1 MVEFDKNKAL
11 ELAKNLADKF
21 SIEETKEF
29 IGKVKNQ
36 PFFGDLKLLFEMI
49 TDKEYK
55 VDKKTYLIVAGA
67 LAYAVLPT
75 DIIPDFIPGIGFLD
89 DAFVI
94 SITVKQLKDEIESYK
109 RFKDEKTP
117 KIEYNPK

>member
-21 SIEETKEF
+21 SVEETKEF
-29 IGKVKNQ
+29 IDKVKNQ
-36 PFFGDLKLLFEMI
+36 PFFDDLKLLFEMV
-49 TDKEYK
+49 TDKEYR

-94 SITVKQLKDEIESYK
+94 GVTVKQLRDEIEKYK

-117 KIEYNPK
+117 KIEYHNK

>member
-29 IGKVKNQ
+29 IKKVKNQ
-36 PFFGDLKLLFEMI
+36 PFFEDLKLLFEMI

-94 SITVKQLKDEIESYK
+94 GMTVKQLKDEIESYK

>member
-36 PFFGDLKLLFEMI
+36 PFFEDLKLLFEMI

-94 SITVKQLKDEIESYK
+94 GITVKQLKDEIESYK

>member
-1 MVEFDKNKAL
+1 MVEFDKEKAL
-11 ELAKNLADKF
+11 NLAKNLADKF
-21 SIEETKEF
+21 SVEDTLKFIE
-29 IGKVKNQ
+29 KVKNQ
-36 PFFGDLKLLFEMI
+36 PFFDDLKLLFEMI

-55 VDKKTYLIVAGA
+55 VDRKTYLIIAGA

-94 SITVKQLKDEIESYK
+94 SMTIKQISNEIEKYK
-109 RFKDEKTP
+109 RFKDEKRAKT
-117 KIEYNPK
+117 

>member
-1 MVEFDKNKAL
+1 MVEFDKEKAL
-11 ELAKNLADKF
+11 NLAKNLADKF
-21 SIEETKEF
+21 SVEDTLKFIE
-29 IGKVKNQ
+29 KVKNQ
-36 PFFGDLKLLFEMI
+36 PFFDDLKLLFEMI

-55 VDKKTYLIVAGA
+55 VDKKTYLIIAGA

-94 SITVKQLKDEIESYK
+94 SMTIKQLSDEIEKYK
-109 RFKDEKTP
+109 RFKNEKT
-117 KIEYNPK
+117 KKTQYHSK

>member
-1 MVEFDKNKAL
+1 MVEFDKEKAL
-11 ELAKNLADKF
+11 NLAKNLADKF
-21 SIEETKEF
+21 SIEDTLKF
-29 IGKVKNQ
+29 IEKVKNQ
-36 PFFGDLKLLFEMI
+36 PFFEDVKLLFEMI

-55 VDKKTYLIVAGA
+55 VDKKTYLIIAGA

-94 SITVKQLKDEIESYK
+94 SMTIKQLSDEIERYK
-109 RFKDEKTP
+109 RFKDEKTK
-117 KIEYNPK
+117 KIEYHSK

>member
-1 MVEFDKNKAL
+1 MVEFDKEKAL
-11 ELAKNLADKF
+11 NLAKNLADKF
-21 SIEETKEF
+21 SVEDTLKFIE
-29 IGKVKNQ
+29 KVKNQ
-36 PFFGDLKLLFEMI
+36 PFFDDLKLLFEMI

-55 VDKKTYLIVAGA
+55 VDKKTYLIIAGA

-94 SITVKQLKDEIESYK
+94 SMTIKQLSDEIEKYK
-109 RFKDEKTP
+109 RFKDEKT
-117 KIEYNPK
+117 KKTQYHSK

>member
-11 ELAKNLADKF
+11 ELAKKLADKF

-29 IGKVKNQ
+29 IEKVKNQ
-36 PFFGDLKLLFEMI
+36 PFFDDLKLLFEMI

-94 SITVKQLKDEIESYK
+94 GMTVKQLRDEIEKYK

>member
-1 MVEFDKNKAL
+1 MVEFDKEKAL
-11 ELAKNLADKF
+11 NLAKNLADKF
-21 SIEETKEF
+21 SVEDTLKFIE
-29 IGKVKNQ
+29 KVKNQ
-36 PFFGDLKLLFEMI
+36 PFFEDVKLLFEMI

-55 VDKKTYLIVAGA
+55 VDKKTYLIIAGA

-94 SITVKQLKDEIESYK
+94 SMTIKQLSDEIERYK
-109 RFKDEKTP
+109 RFKDEKTK
-117 KIEYNPK
+117 KIEYHSK

>member
-29 IGKVKNQ
+29 IKKVKNQ
-36 PFFGDLKLLFEMI
+36 PFFEDLKLLFEMI

-94 SITVKQLKDEIESYK
+94 GITVKQLKDEIESYK

>member
-36 PFFGDLKLLFEMI
+36 PFFEDLKLLFEMI

-94 SITVKQLKDEIESYK
+94 GITVKQLKDEIESYK

-117 KIEYNPK
+117 KIEYNL